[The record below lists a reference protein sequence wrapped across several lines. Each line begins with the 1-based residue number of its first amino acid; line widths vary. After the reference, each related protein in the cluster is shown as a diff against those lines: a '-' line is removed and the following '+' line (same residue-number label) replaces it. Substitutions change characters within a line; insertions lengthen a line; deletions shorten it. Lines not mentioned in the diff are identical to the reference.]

1 MAYEVSYTDSVNKG
15 VIVVE
20 DSSLNTETT
29 LALPGRGSTAYGQAV
44 AENFLHL
51 LENFANTN
59 PPARPVEGQ
68 LWYDNTDGV
77 NQLKVYDGTTWVASG
92 GLKKAAAQ
100 PAVANSI
107 AGDLWV
113 NTESQQL
120 YLFTGSAW
128 VLVGPSFSD
137 GLLTGVQAEAVVGT
151 DNVTYNVLVI
161 KIEDTPAA
169 IISSQ
174 AFVPK
179 STIIGFR
186 SGIQAGFNIA
196 TTALV
201 GSQDLKY
208 YGIAEKAENLIV
220 SGDVVAAS
228 NFLRGDAASTTNYQL
243 KVKTNEGLQVGSGGQ
258 INIKIAGESGVIQH
272 NTPGANI
279 DFVLRDGNI
288 SNTVMR
294 IDSTQKVGI
303 NNTAPEEDLDV
314 VGNVQISSKSTD
326 ATTGVL
332 KVTSTIQSADTGTGS
347 LIVSGGAGIGL
358 NLNVGGDTE
367 VAGILTT
374 ANITPDSNSL
384 RNIGNPTNKYDQVY
398 ATTFFGNLQGN
409 VSGTVT
415 GRAGSADRLASATT
429 FAVTGD
435 VENNSFAFD
444 GQTGGST
451 KTFDLTIRNSFISN
465 KDVIYDVD
473 NADEILVNKV
483 IGDSGLFR
491 VTKRNFLKSIP
502 LIPAGSILPYGGQD
516 APIGWLL
523 CDGSEVKKSDYT
535 LLWQA
540 IGFNFR
546 DASLISDSGVN
557 YFALPDMR
565 GRFALGADNM
575 GGPSANR
582 VTSSAADAIGN
593 GSGEEIKTIG
603 ILNLPEHEHD
613 LEGESGTQYYGIR
626 AGAGEPL
633 DAAAITLPIEPGLGG
648 TQGLASSG
656 GIKTDATLGTPLD
669 VMNPY
674 LVVNYII
681 YTGE

>member
-326 ATTGVL
+326 STTGVL

>member
-151 DNVTYNVLVI
+151 DNVTYNILVI

-174 AFVPK
+174 AFIPK

-326 ATTGVL
+326 STTGVL
-332 KVTSTIQSADTGTGS
+332 KVTSTIQSTDTGTGS

-451 KTFDLTIRNSFISN
+451 KTFDLTIRNSFVSN

-523 CDGSEVKKSDYT
+523 CDGSEIKKSDYT

-593 GSGEEIKTIG
+593 GSGEETQTIG

-613 LEGESGTQYYGIR
+613 LEGNSGTQYYGIR

-633 DAAAITLPIEPGLGG
+633 DDAAITLPIEPGLGG

-656 GIKTDATLGTPLD
+656 GIKTDATLGTPLN

-681 YTGE
+681 YTGA